1 MGNTDEQWQAA
12 ERLALT
18 LAEGG
23 LQRMAART
31 LAVFL
36 FTEQQ
41 SVTAGEIAERLDASA
56 GAVSGAVKAL
66 LTVGL
71 IERLPAPGSRREH
84 YRLRDDAWATLFT
97 SQNTVIQAM
106 LDAAETGIAATAPDG
121 PAHRRLADM
130 RDFYTFLLGEL
141 PALLDRWHQQRT
153 HDPEVGSRKRP
164 RVPPGVHT
172 SAGDRL
178 EAAYRSHR

>member
-1 MGNTDEQWQAA
+1 MNDRHEQWRAA

-18 LAEGG
+18 LTEGG
-23 LQRMAART
+23 MQRMAART

-36 FTEQQ
+36 FTDQP
-41 SVTAGEIAERLDASA
+41 SVTAGELADRLEASA
-56 GAVSGAVKAL
+56 GAVSGAIKSL

-106 LDAAETGIAATAPDG
+106 LQAAAAGIAATDEG
-121 PAHRRLADM
+121 DPAHRRLARM
-130 RDFYTFLLGEL
+130 HAFYEFLLGEI
-141 PALLDRWHQQRT
+141 PSLLDRWHQQS
-153 HDPEVGSRKRP
+153 D
-164 RVPPGVHT
+164 
-172 SAGDRL
+172 
-178 EAAYRSHR
+178 

>member
-1 MGNTDEQWQAA
+1 MNDRHEQWQAA

-18 LAEGG
+18 LIEGG
-23 LQRMAART
+23 MQRMSART

-36 FTEQQ
+36 FTDQE
-41 SVTAGEIAERLDASA
+41 SVTAGEIADRLEASA
-56 GAVSGAVKAL
+56 GSVSGAIKSL

-106 LDAAETGIAATAPDG
+106 MQAAAAGIAATESGD
-121 PAHRRLADM
+121 PAHQRLTQM
-130 RDFYTFLLGEL
+130 RNFYAFLLGEL
-141 PALLDRWHQQRT
+141 PALLHRWHQR
-153 HDPEVGSRKRP
+153 
-164 RVPPGVHT
+164 
-172 SAGDRL
+172 SA
-178 EAAYRSHR
+178 